1 MRNRKYVI
9 YDTKE
14 VIDLIYTHDVLK
26 TNISY
31 LKSKNKLCCLD
42 YFQEYDFRLKDVE
55 QSFKDGRK
63 NIKYY
68 KYEIAFK
75 FTKNEKYLK
84 KLVNDVI
91 KYITG
96 DSFVLEYVAFVNKRK
111 SCVTIVLFDRYF
123 YPDSKVVDVIVKNDW
138 KNGKYKAGDVKGKK
152 TIYVTEKLR
161 YFNFKS
167 KALLAKYF
175 ETMRLYLM
183 DNKSDN
189 NENDN
194 DKGIVSDKKLKVS
207 KDRYVRVKR
216 KEIFYSQIGEYRMRK
231 IRAINSLIRLNN
243 LNVVNITEDV
253 IKRYKQRINTPYDVS
268 KYENEILDLMYN

>member
-9 YDTKE
+9 YDTNE
-14 VIDLIYTHDVLK
+14 VIDLIYTHEVLK

-31 LKSKNKLCCLD
+31 LKSKSKLDCLD

-96 DSFVLEYVAFVNKRK
+96 DSFVLEYVAFVNERK

-123 YPDSKVVDVIVKNDW
+123 YPESKVVEVIAQSDW
-138 KNGKYKAGDVKGKK
+138 KSGKYKKGDVVRKK
-152 TIYVTEKLR
+152 KIHVTEKLR

-167 KALLAKYF
+167 KSLLAKYF

-183 DNKSDN
+183 SNKSDS
-189 NENDN
+189 NDN
-194 DKGIVSDKKLKVS
+194 DKGIVSDKKLKKS

-231 IRAINSLIRLNN
+231 IRVINSLIRLNN
-243 LNVVNITEDV
+243 LNVINITEDV
-253 IKRYKQRINTPYDVS
+253 IKRYKQRINTPCDVS

>member
-1 MRNRKYVI
+1 MTMRNKKYEI
-9 YDTKE
+9 YDTNE
-14 VIDLIYTHDVLK
+14 VIDLIHTHDVLK
-26 TNISY
+26 TNINS
-31 LKSKNKLCCLD
+31 LKNKNKLNCLD
-42 YFQEYDFRLKDVE
+42 YFYEYDFRLKDVE
-55 QSFKDGRK
+55 QTFKDGRR
-63 NIKYY
+63 NIKYL

-96 DSFVLEYVAFVNKRK
+96 DSFVLEYVAFINKRK
-111 SCVTIVLFDRYF
+111 SCVTIILFDRYF
-123 YPDSKVVDVIVKNDW
+123 YPESKVVDVIVKNDW
-138 KNGKYKAGDVKGKK
+138 KNGKYKAGDIKGKK

-175 ETMRLYLM
+175 ETMRRYLM
-183 DNKSDN
+183 ANMSK
-189 NENDN
+189 DN
-194 DKGIVSDKKLKVS
+194 DKGIVSDKKLKKS

-231 IRAINSLIRLNN
+231 IRAINSLIRMNN
-243 LNVVNITEDV
+243 LNITNVASDV